1 MTHTHVTE
9 TKVIILVD
17 IVKLKL
23 NIGNASTRNFTFWL
37 AIFLKKELKYNYK
50 YNKIIKCASI
60 VSVEQ

>member
-23 NIGNASTRNFTFWL
+23 NISNASTRNFTFWL
-37 AIFLKKELKYNYK
+37 AIFLKKELKYNQ
-50 YNKIIKCASI
+50 YNKTIKCASS
-60 VSVEQ
+60 VSVQQ

>member
-37 AIFLKKELKYNYK
+37 AIFLKKELKYNK
-50 YNKIIKCASI
+50 YNKTIKCASI